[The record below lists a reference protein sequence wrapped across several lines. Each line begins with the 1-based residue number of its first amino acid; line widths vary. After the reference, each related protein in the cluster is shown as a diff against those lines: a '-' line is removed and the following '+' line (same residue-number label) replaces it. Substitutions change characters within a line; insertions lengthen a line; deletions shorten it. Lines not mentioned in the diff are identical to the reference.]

1 MVSLKEPL
9 KKAVMGGEI
18 SCSRA
23 KAERRAFG
31 IVSKIALLFAA
42 FMVIRSIP
50 DIIRYI
56 KIELM

>member
-9 KKAVMGGEI
+9 KKAVSGPDI
-18 SCSRA
+18 SCKRA

-31 IVSKIALLFAA
+31 IASKITLLLLGILL
-42 FMVIRSIP
+42 IRSIP